1 MQQQKEENTM
11 LASEIK
17 ATNILRQRE
26 YIERMLEEL
35 KGNDDGD
42 MCFPYVGVICPEN
55 LTYFGM
61 QNVRVCKSDNQF
73 LSALTGGRPIY
84 IISVDEAEVTDD
96 ELKKA
101 MEESQQA
108 KSSEAPAQSEDS
120 DAFNAFFEPPG
131 ARGSHPVFH
140 FPFGDFS

>member
-1 MQQQKEENTM
+1 M